1 MLHNIM
7 KQVIN
12 ACKETLLQEYVVAI
26 KNCEL
31 KKFRV
36 DGKMTTFLF
45 LHKPDG
51 RKFWIVLDESCELH
65 FCSDDKKS
73 YKYWKELNESFKL
86 K

>member
-1 MLHNIM
+1 MLNKLMLRVIDIC
-7 KQVIN
+7 KQ
-12 ACKETLLQEYVVAI
+12 TLLHEYVVEI
-26 KNCEL
+26 ERCEL

-51 RKFWIVLDESCELH
+51 RKFWIVLDEKCDLQ
-65 FCSDDKKS
+65 FCADDKKS
-73 YKYWKELNESFKL
+73 YKYWKKLFTSFKL